1 MTRGTT
7 SMGGFTKKKVHIRC
21 RRCGKNSLHKR
32 HNQCASC
39 GFPEAKRRKYSW
51 IKWYT

>member
-21 RRCGKNSLHKR
+21 RRCGNNAFH
-32 HNQCASC
+32 
-39 GFPEAKRRKYSW
+39 
-51 IKWYT
+51 